1 MSDSREEILD
11 EAFKLF
17 LQNNYKEV
25 TIQEIVDKVGMT
37 KGAFYYFFASK
48 EHLFQEIID
57 HFLFSSMKI
66 DYTLFS
72 QDSLY
77 QFYHDYIAYMD
88 NTWLLLL
95 QNETN
100 NGFNLNFYT
109 LIFDALKII
118 PDFQERM
125 VEFMRADL
133 TAWTE
138 VVQAARNRGEIRSS
152 MNDEQIAS
160 LFIYISDGAGMKSI
174 MDGGFKGSTQRILA
188 LWDAFYADLRT

>member
-48 EHLFQEIID
+48 EQLFQEIID